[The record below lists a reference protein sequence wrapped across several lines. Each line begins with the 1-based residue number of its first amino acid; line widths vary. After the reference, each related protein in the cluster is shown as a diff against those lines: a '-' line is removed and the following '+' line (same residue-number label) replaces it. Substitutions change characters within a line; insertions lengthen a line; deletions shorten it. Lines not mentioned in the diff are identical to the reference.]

1 MVKTNTF
8 GLLPTIAVLLNL
20 AAVPAQA
27 EFTNASQC
35 LSQTF
40 SARGFG
46 LSQAHQK
53 WAARVKAAKGGLWSD
68 IHLAADYTK
77 ECGTAP
83 NGATG
88 CRVEAR
94 PCRPKYTLKK
104 VY

>member
-1 MVKTNTF
+1 MRKTRSRGFLPIMVT
-8 GLLPTIAVLLNL
+8 LLTMAPM
-20 AAVPAQA
+20 PAQA
-27 EFTNASQC
+27 EFTNAAQC

-40 SARGFG
+40 SARGLG

-53 WAARVKAAKGGLWSD
+53 WAARVMAAKGSLWSN

-88 CRVEAR
+88 CIVEAR
-94 PCRPKYTLKK
+94 PCRPKHTLKK